1 MRIEDYTPEIE
12 NPDHIQVLFL
22 EQLEITRGQRKAYLN
37 VTEAKNYM
45 EWHDAHEKLDVSKWQ
60 KKRHFKK
67 NCPKTIRDLG
77 LCDDARRN
85 LYYKCWAFISWQ
97 KRKVIWKKPEV
108 VNKALSGLEA
118 GFRSKVED
126 KKSKIISDQIDKKL
140 LLNRIEGRGSQS
152 KVVNFIKYRRRKMK
166 LHCDKLFP

>member
-1 MRIEDYTPEIE
+1 LRIEDYTPEIE
-12 NPDHIQVLFL
+12 NPNYIQVLYL
-22 EQLEITRGQRKAYLN
+22 EQLEVTRGRRKTYLN

-45 EWHDAHEKLDVSKWQ
+45 EWHDAYEKLGGSKWQ
-60 KKRHFKK
+60 KRRHFKK
-67 NCPKTIRDLG
+67 NCPKNIRDLR
-77 LCDDARRN
+77 LCDGARRKLFVN
-85 LYYKCWAFISWQ
+85 CWAFISWQ
-97 KRKVIWKKPEV
+97 ERKVIWEKPEV

-140 LLNRIEGRGSQS
+140 LLNRMEGRGSQS

-166 LHCDKLFP
+166 LHFDKLFP